1 MIRRRP
7 CDFVNVPAAA
17 PVQQVA
23 AERTSTVKSNYSVR
37 LLSLVNCGL
46 WLSAESVVLKKKTV
60 KQGQPIH

>member
-17 PVQQVA
+17 TVQQVA

-37 LLSLVNCGL
+37 LCR
-46 WLSAESVVLKKKTV
+46 WLTVVYGSVQKVWC
-60 KQGQPIH
+60 